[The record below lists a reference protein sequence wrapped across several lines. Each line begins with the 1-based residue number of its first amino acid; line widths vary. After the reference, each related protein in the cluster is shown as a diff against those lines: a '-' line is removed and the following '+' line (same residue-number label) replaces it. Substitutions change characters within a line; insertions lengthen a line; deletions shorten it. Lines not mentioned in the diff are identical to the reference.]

1 MKPLKSSDLRQM
13 KTEELEALRQERRRM
28 VFDVRF
34 NHYTGQATDTASIT
48 VGRRD
53 IARIETILS
62 ERARAA
68 TGG

>member
-1 MKPLKSSDLRQM
+1 MKPLKSSDLRQK

-28 VFDVRF
+28 VFDARF
-34 NHYTGQATDTASIT
+34 NHYTGQATDTAAIT
-48 VGRRD
+48 IGRRD

>member
-1 MKPLKSSDLRQM
+1 
-13 KTEELEALRQERRRM
+13 M

-48 VGRRD
+48 IGRRD